1 MVMRSKDRSRCL
13 DSIDHYIDLWQDE
26 PFEQILVE
34 LSGVGDPEAGRAGC
48 RRLGC
53 LTGFLD
59 TRKEYFRAEIV
70 QKVKI
75 LRRLGLAGLHF
86 TSYLQKTSPKE
97 KRACEAPWIHL
108 VTRPSVEIGSWLQ
121 SASCQQ
127 PFAHAWQ
134 RCLPWW
140 MRLRQSVSHRSI
152 PRVFL
157 LISVSGQRRQVL
169 SHEIG
174 RTLER
179 HWDLNR
185 LRYLGGKLR
194 GW

>member
-48 RRLGC
+48 RRFGC

-59 TRKEYFRAEIV
+59 TRKEYFRNCTKGEDLAETWPCWPAFHFISSKKHH
-70 QKVKI
+70 QRRKEHVK
-75 LRRLGLAGLHF
+75 LLGFTLSPGHPSKLGPGYRVPAASSPSHTPGKGAYLGGCASDKAFLIGLF
-86 TSYLQKTSPKE
+86 
-97 KRACEAPWIHL
+97 C
-108 VTRPSVEIGSWLQ
+108 
-121 SASCQQ
+121 
-127 PFAHAWQ
+127 
-134 RCLPWW
+134 
-140 MRLRQSVSHRSI
+140 
-152 PRVFL
+152 VFL